1 MWIEI
6 SFLCLLLF
14 FFSNKK
20 DPSLSSAL
28 RAGMSLSSIMLKDS
42 PARGFFPGPH
52 PYLFPGTHGHPHPLK
67 SLGRLVLDTSLPLGL
82 PGGAFLNPSG
92 PALHEHAMLSA
103 FPYNPSQMLAGH
115 ALLSK
120 PEELAAVV
128 TEHAAGPLSA
138 DFSSP
143 ASGRS
148 SSSSS
153 SSAKENLLGLP
164 GAHLSPEKKR
174 TSYNFSEDDLF
185 LVLYGYSGGRERS
198 VGHAVSGVSLPG
210 NQGDPIRSISVKN
223 TQTHQFDYK

>member
-1 MWIEI
+1 
-6 SFLCLLLF
+6 
-14 FFSNKK
+14 
-20 DPSLSSAL
+20 
-28 RAGMSLSSIMLKDS
+28 MSLSSIMLKDS

-52 PYLFPGTHGHPHPLK
+52 PYIFPGTHSHPHPLK
-67 SLGRLVLDTSLPLGL
+67 SLGRLVSDASLPLGL
-82 PGGAFLNPSG
+82 PGGAFLNQGG
-92 PALHEHAMLSA
+92 PALHEHMMLSA

-115 ALLSK
+115 ALFSK

-143 ASGRS
+143 ASDRS

-153 SSAKENLLGLP
+153 KENLFGLQ
-164 GAHLSPEKKR
+164 GAHLSPEKKA

-185 LVLYGYSGGRERS
+185 LVLYGYSSGRERS

-210 NQGDPIRSISVKN
+210 NQGDPIRSVLVTNKHKRSSSIKKN
-223 TQTHQFDYK
+223 MSCFHSFRSPHPTRQGSS